1 MFYMCIYILST
12 CIKTSNWKLFI
23 IGFKQLEYYVPCS
36 FLHVSLWFNFVDF
49 LEYVGSHQIWK
60 YFYHCFLKYFLPM
73 SLLSFGDSNS
83 TFSRPVEVVSRL
95 IEALFHFSTC
105 VFALYFKIR
114 IIYIILLSF
123 QPSMETAASLCFS
136 GLPILYLHL
145 RWPLGVLSCVLGN
158 TPGNKLEQS
167 EG

>member
-1 MFYMCIYILST
+1 MFHMCIYILST

-49 LEYVGSHQIWK
+49 LESVGSHQIWK

-83 TFSRPVEVVSRL
+83 TFTRPVEVVSHL
-95 IEALFHFSTC
+95 IEALFHFSAC

-123 QPSMETAASLCFS
+123 QPSIVPC
-136 GLPILYLHL
+136 
-145 RWPLGVLSCVLGN
+145 
-158 TPGNKLEQS
+158 KL
-167 EG
+167 